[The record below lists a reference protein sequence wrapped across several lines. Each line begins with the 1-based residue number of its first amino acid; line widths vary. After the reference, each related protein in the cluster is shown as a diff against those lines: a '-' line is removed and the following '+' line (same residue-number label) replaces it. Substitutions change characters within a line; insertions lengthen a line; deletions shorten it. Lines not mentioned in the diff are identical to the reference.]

1 MILETLRVAT
11 GVAVLSFTVSMPH
24 AMNLAWAKQDRD
36 ARIKT
41 SPQTAYPT
49 LASWFGIE
57 GYCEVHFAID
67 EKGFPFGVEPACTR
81 KVFCFEA
88 KRAVAGASFY
98 PKLVDGMPTVRTNV
112 VYPMQYYFEDSDYD
126 VEVDRNNL
134 EPCENKAVS

>member
-1 MILETLRVAT
+1 V
-11 GVAVLSFTVSMPH
+11 VVLSIAVSMPH
-24 AMNLAWAKQDRD
+24 AMSLSWAKQDRD
-36 ARIKT
+36 ARIKS

-57 GYCEVHFAID
+57 GYCEVRFAID
-67 EKGFPFGVEPACTR
+67 EEGFPFAVEPACTR

-88 KRAVAGASFY
+88 KRAVSGASFY
-98 PKLVDGMPTVRTNV
+98 PKMVDGVPTVRTNV
-112 VYPMQYYFEDSDYD
+112 VYPMEYFFEGSDYD